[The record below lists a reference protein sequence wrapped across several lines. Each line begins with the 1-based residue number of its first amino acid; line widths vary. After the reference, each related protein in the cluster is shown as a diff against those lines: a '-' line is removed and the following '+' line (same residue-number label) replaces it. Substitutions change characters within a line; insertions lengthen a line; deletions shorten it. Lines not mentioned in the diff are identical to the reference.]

1 MSLIKHTLDAYA
13 ASSGRVFVDRM
24 NTLGASEVGQCARKI
39 YWIKNED
46 DTAHRVDRDPGFV
59 DSWGAR
65 ARGSIFEDHFWEPA
79 MRQRFGDRLMFA
91 GKEQRTFID
100 SFLSATPDGLIDGL
114 TLQEQ
119 QEIGIKADC
128 ILIECKT
135 SDPRTNL
142 TEAKSHNIFQTQVQ
156 MGLVRQK
163 TVYKPTHAIISYTDA
178 SFWSDVKEFVVEFNE
193 AMYEV
198 ARERALNIMTATDGK
213 DLKPEGWIAGG
224 NECRYCPF
232 TIACGIERR
241 NLPFQ
246 DIAPVDPQFAA
257 EMADMARELQTA
269 KLERDMDEALI
280 RELETDI
287 KARLREKGVK
297 KIPGVLTWSPV
308 KGRISYDNKA
318 IKDAAVAAGV
328 DVEQFKTQGEPG
340 DRLVIQIEADP
351 SIPGTGS
358 SAA

>member
-13 ASSGRVFVDRM
+13 VSSGRVFVDRM
-24 NTLGASEVGQCARKI
+24 NTLGASEVGQCARKMF
-39 YWIKNED
+39 WIKNED
-46 DTAHRVDRDPGFV
+46 DSAYGVPRNPGFV

-65 ARGSIFEDHFWEPA
+65 ARGSVFEDCFWEPA

-91 GKEQRTFID
+91 GKEQKTFID

-128 ILIECKT
+128 ILVECKT

-142 TEAKSHNIFQTQVQ
+142 TEAKSHNVFQTQVQ
-156 MGLVRQK
+156 MGLVREK
-163 TVYKPTHAIISYTDA
+163 TVYKPTHAVISYTDA
-178 SFWSDVKEFVVEFNE
+178 SFWNEVKEFVVEFDE
-193 AMYEV
+193 ALYTV
-198 ARERALNIMTATDGK
+198 ARDRALNIMTATSGK
-213 DLKPEGWIAGG
+213 SLQPEGWIAGG

-246 DIAPVDPQFAA
+246 DITPVDPQFAA
-257 EMADMARELQTA
+257 EMRDMALTLRGYEKDRDEFDILVREWQ
-269 KLERDMDEALI
+269 DH
-280 RELETDI
+280 I

-308 KGRISYDNKA
+308 KGRIGYDNKA
-318 IKDAAVAAGV
+318 IQRAAIEAGV
-328 DVEQFKTQGEPG
+328 DLKKFETVSEPS
-340 DRLVIQIEADP
+340 DRLTIQIEADT

-358 SAA
+358 SVA